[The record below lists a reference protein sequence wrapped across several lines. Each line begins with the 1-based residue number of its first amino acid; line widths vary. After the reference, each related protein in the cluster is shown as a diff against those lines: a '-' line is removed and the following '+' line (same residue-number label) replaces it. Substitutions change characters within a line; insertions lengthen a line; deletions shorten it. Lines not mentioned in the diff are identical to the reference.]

1 MTSETKSINSTMLDH
16 TWTKALAE
24 AVSSEPLKVDLI
36 RFPRPKPL
44 PYFSP
49 TRRFFG
55 RIVCWWKGHNPT
67 LISHYAGDADRR
79 RCSTCGEDF
88 CFIRGRV
95 VCPWSYKIE
104 TLLLSDRRAEQ
115 EAAYAKEAADAQ
127 ED

>member
-1 MTSETKSINSTMLDH
+1 MVSETRHINSTMLDH
-16 TWTKALAE
+16 TWTTALTE
-24 AVSSEPLKVDLI
+24 AVFSEPLIVDLI

-49 TRRFFG
+49 ARRFFG

-67 LISHYAGDADRR
+67 LISSYTSLAERR

-95 VCPWSYKIE
+95 AFPWSYKIE

-115 EAAYAKEAADAQ
+115 EAAYAKEEHQ
-127 ED
+127 